1 MNLVKGTTVDASGKT
16 LTVNVTDASK
26 GNAGISQDVDV
37 NSTIKAD
44 KLVIKLDS
52 EKSGKGAQAIR
63 QDKGNLTIDANV
75 DIDVKG
81 DNSTMGIY
89 SHAGSTTVNG
99 DVKVVLDGKRGG
111 FNEYGA
117 AGIYAHAGYG
127 GAVGG
132 TVNVNGN
139 VDISGVGNGLFANI
153 GGATINVNGGKINI
167 VDTDKKNGYSAIY
180 ATCGSIN
187 MNTVKDEKGKVIG
200 AGNNKVDITGNVV
213 VSVGAVNYVDCCHP
227 FEIRSC
233 RLRGTGYR
241 QHRSAWSP

>member
-1 MNLVKGTTVDASGKT
+1 MDFAKGTTIDASGKT

-63 QDKGNLTIDANV
+63 QDKGKLTIDANV

-111 FNEYGA
+111 FTSTAQQAFMHMQATAEQWA
-117 AGIYAHAGYG
+117 A
-127 GAVGG
+127 
-132 TVNVNGN
+132 
-139 VDISGVGNGLFANI
+139 
-153 GGATINVNGGKINI
+153 
-167 VDTDKKNGYSAIY
+167 
-180 ATCGSIN
+180 
-187 MNTVKDEKGKVIG
+187 
-200 AGNNKVDITGNVV
+200 
-213 VSVGAVNYVDCCHP
+213 
-227 FEIRSC
+227 
-233 RLRGTGYR
+233 
-241 QHRSAWSP
+241 Q

>member
-1 MNLVKGTTVDASGKT
+1 M
-16 LTVNVTDASK
+16 
-26 GNAGISQDVDV
+26 

-111 FNEYGA
+111 FTSTAQQAFMHMQATAEQL
-117 AGIYAHAGYG
+117 
-127 GAVGG
+127 AVLLML
-132 TVNVNGN
+132 T
-139 VDISGVGNGLFANI
+139 A
-153 GGATINVNGGKINI
+153 
-167 VDTDKKNGYSAIY
+167 
-180 ATCGSIN
+180 
-187 MNTVKDEKGKVIG
+187 M
-200 AGNNKVDITGNVV
+200 
-213 VSVGAVNYVDCCHP
+213 
-227 FEIRSC
+227 
-233 RLRGTGYR
+233 
-241 QHRSAWSP
+241 